1 MCSMRVCMCVVGGC
15 VCVQQVPL
23 DEPLVSQVAGRAV
36 GFLTVTTEMDLS
48 VLDKCFDLEPFH
60 HLRKALP
67 GKGHIPTPT
76 ITTPTTPHPLHHTHY
91 HHTHYHHTH
100 YHLLSPHPLSP
111 HPLQGTTYSPFE
123 TKW

>member
-76 ITTPTTPHPLHHTHY
+76 ITTPTTPHPLPPHS
-91 HHTHYHHTH
+91 
-100 YHLLSPHPLSP
+100 LSPII
-111 HPLQGTTYSPFE
+111 TTPTITTPTSRHNLF
-123 TKW
+123 TF

>member
-1 MCSMRVCMCVVGGC
+1 M
-15 VCVQQVPL
+15 

-76 ITTPTTPHPLHHTHY
+76 ITTPTTPHPLPPHS
-91 HHTHYHHTH
+91 
-100 YHLLSPHPLSP
+100 LSPPISPHPLSP